1 MSTETIIKDATSTKD
16 ATTTDRVFATGA
28 ARASDFEF
36 NAEVAE
42 VFEDMLVRSVPFY
55 REQQLMIQQI
65 ARKFYIPG
73 TQVYDLGCST
83 GVTLVNIAKSLGPDV
98 QMVGYDYSQPMLDKA
113 KRKISQLGLSHQIE
127 LRCADFNKDLAAVKL
142 ENASVVTVC
151 WTLQFVR
158 PLWRDSLIEWI
169 YRGMA
174 KGGALICMEKIL
186 TNSSDMNRYFIEF
199 YYEHKSHNGYSKEE
213 ILKKREA
220 LENVLVP
227 YRTDENFELFRR
239 NGFTTVETCFQWFNF
254 AGYLCVKGA

>member
-1 MSTETIIKDATSTKD
+1 MSVGTIADDGSKDS
-16 ATTTDRVFATGA
+16 VFASGA

-36 NAEVAE
+36 NAEVAA
-42 VFEDMLVRSVPFY
+42 VFDDMLVRSIPFY
-55 REQQLMIQQI
+55 REQQSMIEQI
-65 ARKFYIPG
+65 ARKFYVPG

-83 GVTLVNIAKSLGPDV
+83 GLTLVNIGTALGPEARLI
-98 QMVGYDYSQPMLDKA
+98 GYDFSAPMLDKA
-113 KRKISQLGLSHQIE
+113 RQRIATAGLGGHID
-127 LRCADFNKDLAAVKL
+127 LRRADFNTDLSGVEL
-142 ENASVVTVC
+142 HNASIVTLC

-158 PLWRDSLIEWI
+158 PLWRDSLIQWI
-169 YRGMA
+169 YRGMV
-174 KGGALICMEKIL
+174 KGAALICMEKIM

-199 YYEHKSHNGYSKEE
+199 YYDYKSRNGYSKEE